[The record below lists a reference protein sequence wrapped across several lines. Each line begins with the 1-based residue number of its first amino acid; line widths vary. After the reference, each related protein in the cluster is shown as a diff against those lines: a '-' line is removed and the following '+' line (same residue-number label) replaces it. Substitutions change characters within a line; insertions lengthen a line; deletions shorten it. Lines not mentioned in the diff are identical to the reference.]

1 MIYEEHIAAAKSFL
15 IAKELLIQS
24 EMYMVAAEVVW
35 GATVQ
40 VIDAI
45 NHQLGARHT
54 SNNRDRAQ
62 IVEYLEDKYGPES
75 LNAGFASVKNELH
88 NHFYTGRLI
97 HEELLNHLSTGT
109 QFVIRMIQLSE
120 REGPEHQTGTT

>member
-1 MIYEEHIAAAKSFL
+1 MTYEEHISAAKSFL
-15 IAKELLIQS
+15 VAEDLLIQS

-54 SNNRDRAQ
+54 SNNRNRAQ
-62 IVEYLEDKYGPES
+62 IVEYMENKYGPES
-75 LNAGFASVKNELH
+75 LNAGFASVKNRLH
-88 NHFYTGRLI
+88 NHFYTGRLSSQ
-97 HEELLNHLSTGT
+97 ELPLHLEAGIA
-109 QFVIRMIQLSE
+109 FVNRMIELSE
-120 REGPEHQTGTT
+120 IEGSPN

>member
-1 MIYEEHIAAAKSFL
+1 MTYEEHIAAAKSFL

-62 IVEYLEDKYGPES
+62 IVEYFEDKYGPES
-75 LNAGFASVKNELH
+75 LNAGFASVKDGLH
-88 NHFYTGRLI
+88 NHFYTGRLS
-97 HEELLNHLSTGT
+97 HQELSQHLETGIK
-109 QFVIRMIQLSE
+109 FVNRMIELSE
-120 REGPEHQTGTT
+120 REGP